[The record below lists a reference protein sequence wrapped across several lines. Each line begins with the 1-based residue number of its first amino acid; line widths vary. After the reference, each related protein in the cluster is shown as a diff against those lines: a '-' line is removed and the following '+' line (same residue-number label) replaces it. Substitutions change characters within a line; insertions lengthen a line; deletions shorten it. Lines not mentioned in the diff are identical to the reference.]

1 MWLNMMSTQILT
13 RITIEPVLKMYKLH
27 SVLWWVR
34 RRERRERKRNGSER
48 KRN

>member
-1 MWLNMMSTQILT
+1 MMSTQT
-13 RITIEPVLKMYKLH
+13 PTHITIEPALRMYKLP

-34 RRERRERKRNGSER
+34 RRGRRERKKNGNER